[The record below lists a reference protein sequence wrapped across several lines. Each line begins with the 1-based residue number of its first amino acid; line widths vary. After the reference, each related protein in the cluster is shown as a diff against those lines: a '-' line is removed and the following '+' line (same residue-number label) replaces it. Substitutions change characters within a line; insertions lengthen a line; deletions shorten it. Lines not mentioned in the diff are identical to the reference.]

1 MNKKFWSNFGKGVS
15 WVFLTAMFGL
25 LQLWLILG
33 HNLVVK
39 ENILTYNQVLLD
51 GFLLFFITAIV
62 STISVDF
69 FLSDLIFSRLI
80 VGLLFVLY
88 PIVIMIMCIGLFYI
102 SLDKSQVEL
111 ELNTIEAV
119 QFTLI
124 TMTIIYAISTKTL
137 KFYHS

>member
-1 MNKKFWSNFGKGVS
+1 M
-15 WVFLTAMFGL
+15 FLTAMFGL

-62 STISVDF
+62 STISVNF
-69 FLSDLIFSRLI
+69 FLSDLIFSRVI

-88 PIVIMIMCIGLFYI
+88 PTVIMIMCIGLFYI
-102 SLDKSQVEL
+102 SHDKSQVEL

-119 QFTLI
+119 QLTLI
-124 TMTIIYAISTKTL
+124 TMTVIYAISTKTL

>member
-1 MNKKFWSNFGKGVS
+1 LKNKFWSNLGKGVS
-15 WVFLTAMFGL
+15 WMFLTTMFGL

-39 ENILTYNQVLLD
+39 EDILTYNQVLLD

-69 FLSDLIFSRLI
+69 FLSDLVFSRII

-88 PIVIMIMCIGLFYI
+88 PLVIMLMCVGLFYI
-102 SLDKSQVEL
+102 GLDKSPIEL